1 MYSVLAESGSKE
13 EHKIAAGMEDDYL
26 PLYEVVDHENPNGI
40 ANNSAYERLI
50 IFFILIQRKL

>member
-1 MYSVLAESGSKE
+1 
-13 EHKIAAGMEDDYL
+13 MEDDYL